1 MEIIY
6 LTQAGRNIKGDGMKN
21 ITLIIGFMM
30 LSIIAAPSMA
40 GKPVGISPSLMSVDV
55 THNGSKVQIKRNQ
68 NNDNTIIQAFAKT
81 SRPCPPFC
89 VQPMII
95 APGVETL
102 GELELISYIQKMEAG
117 DKSIF
122 VADSRTPDWV
132 AKGTIPGAVN
142 VPWTLLAPAKGATT
156 ETIMGVMMDSFDVKL
171 KGGADEFAVNEAIV
185 DGTVAQVF
193 DYSNAKTL
201 VLFCNGMWCGQS
213 PASIKSLLK
222 YGYPA
227 SKIKWYRDGM
237 QAWEILGFN
246 TVKP

>member
-1 MEIIY
+1 MKSINPLLSLML
-6 LTQAGRNIKGDGMKN
+6 LTG
-21 ITLIIGFMM
+21 ITTAA
-30 LSIIAAPSMA
+30 IAADA
-40 GKPVGISPSLMSVDV
+40 KPVGISPDMMSVDV
-55 THNGSKVQIKRNQ
+55 THNGSIVQIMRNQ
-68 NNDNTIIQAFAKT
+68 DNANTIIEAFAKT

-102 GELELISYIQKMEAG
+102 GELEVISYIQKMEGG
-117 DKSIF
+117 DSGIF

-142 VPWTLLAPAKGATT
+142 VPWTLLAPKKGATT
-156 ETIMGVMMDSFDVKL
+156 QTIMGVMIDTFGVKL
-171 KGGADEFAVNEAIV
+171 ADGADEFAVDEAIV
-185 DGTVAQVF
+185 AGTVSEVF
-193 DYSNAKTL
+193 DYTNAKTL

-227 SKIKWYRDGM
+227 EKIKWYRDGM

>member
-1 MEIIY
+1 MKLVKQLFGAIV
-6 LTQAGRNIKGDGMKN
+6 LTGMV
-21 ITLIIGFMM
+21 TSAF
-30 LSIIAAPSMA
+30 SAD
-40 GKPVGISPSLMSVDV
+40 GKPVGISPDLMSIDV
-55 THNGSKVQIKRNQ
+55 THKGSIVQIMRNQ
-68 NNDNTIIQAFAKT
+68 DNANTVIQAFAKT

-117 DKSIF
+117 DSSIF

-156 ETIMGVMMDSFDVKL
+156 QSIMTVMIDTFGVKL
-171 KGGADEFAVNEAIV
+171 AGDVDEIEIDEAIV
-185 DGTVAQVF
+185 NGTVSEVF
-193 DYSNAKTL
+193 DYSDAKTL

-227 SKIKWYRDGM
+227 EKIKWYRDGM
-237 QAWEILGFN
+237 QAWEVLGFN

>member
-1 MEIIY
+1 MKMLKQLLGLMIIS
-6 LTQAGRNIKGDGMKN
+6 G
-21 ITLIIGFMM
+21 
-30 LSIIAAPSMA
+30 IAATSFA
-40 GKPVGISPSLMSVDV
+40 GGKPVGISPDLMSINV
-55 THNGSKVQIKRNQ
+55 THNGSVVKIMRNQ
-68 NNDNTIIQAFAKT
+68 DNKNTVIQAFAKT

-89 VQPMII
+89 VQPMTI

-102 GELELISYIQKMEAG
+102 GELEVISYIQKMEAG
-117 DKSIF
+117 DSSIF

-142 VPWTLLAPAKGATT
+142 VPWTELAPVKGATT
-156 ETIMGVMMDSFDVKL
+156 ETIMKVMIDAFGVKL
-171 KGGADEFAVNEAIV
+171 AAGADMFAVDEAIA
-185 DGTVAQVF
+185 DGSTSKVF
-193 DYSNAKTL
+193 DYSSAKTL

-227 SKIKWYRDGM
+227 EKIKWYRDGM